1 MKKDYIPISSDVAGQ
16 DEIQFVNNFWSARWE
31 GRCLGKELVD
41 SIARREEY
49 RIMSP
54 YLHELG
60 GGAKILDGG
69 CGLGEWTVFLSL
81 QKFDVYGL
89 DISSSIIARLKE
101 HFPNG
106 KFMVEDIRKT
116 SFPDGYFDAYFSWG
130 AFEHFEDG
138 LSQCVEEAHRII
150 RSGGYMFVTVPFH
163 NTRHWYA
170 DKLAYRRST
179 SKSNDNSWTLKTPM
193 RFYQWRLTRLELK
206 QELEI
211 HGFKTLSIIPI
222 HKGEG
227 LSRFAH
233 HTFGTEPGTRIHFM
247 LQTLLGFFVTR
258 NYVAHMLMA
267 VGQRL

>member
-1 MKKDYIPISSDVAGQ
+1 MRKDYIPVSSDIARR
-16 DEIQFVNNFWSARWE
+16 DEIQFVNDFWSTMWE
-31 GRCLGKELVD
+31 RRGLSKELID
-41 SIARREEY
+41 SVTRREEY

-60 GGAKILDGG
+60 DGAKMLDGG

-89 DISSSIIARLKE
+89 DISSSTIARLKE
-101 HFPNG
+101 HFPNE

-116 SFPDGYFDAYFSWG
+116 GFPDGYFDAYFSWG
-130 AFEHFEDG
+130 AFEHFEEG
-138 LSQCVEEAHRII
+138 LAKCVEEAHRVI
-150 RSGGYMFVTVPFH
+150 RPGGYLFVTVPFH
-163 NTRHWYA
+163 NTRHWNA
-170 DKLAYRRST
+170 DKLVYKRST
-179 SKSNDNSWTLKTPM
+179 SQSDDISLTLKMPM

-233 HTFGTEPGTRIHFM
+233 HTFGAKPGTRTHF
-247 LQTLLGFFVTR
+247 LLKELLGFFVTR

-267 VGQRL
+267 VGHRL